1 VPSFF
6 PQTTIEWRMEEP
18 AAFRR
23 LSLSLP
29 EMALITGVVVRL
41 LRALLFTPSRASWI
55 LFGILLLA
63 AVLLVLGM
71 TTAHLANF
79 PVRAWSWRAPLFA
92 LVEVLGEMVT
102 SLGLIAIR
110 REPEGTARAAFHDWP
125 SMAIRAFLQSEVL
138 ICLWALLLAAVI
150 IFARQSGLASDVDT
164 DPLDAAPTAPPARES

>member
-1 VPSFF
+1 VNGVPSFF

-110 REPEGTARAAFHDWP
+110 REPEGTARAAFHD
-125 SMAIRAFLQSEVL
+125 
-138 ICLWALLLAAVI
+138 CLWALLLAAVI